1 MSNQI
6 PYPTLV
12 THQIHLA
19 FSILGTSASLS
30 SFDDDLFGTND
41 DFDYQQNEASFD
53 ELVERYDKMYSGNDI
68 TEPSITDKDANANGT
83 RDGARDVAIT
93 ANLTSIVD
101 DLAEILSNEGE
112 FNQINILS
120 SDLSNFS

>member
-1 MSNQI
+1 MSNEN
-6 PYPTLV
+6 PYTTLV
-12 THQIHLA
+12 THQIHLE
-19 FSILGTSASLS
+19 FSILGTSTSLS

-68 TEPSITDKDANANGT
+68 TEPSITDNDANANGI
-83 RDGARDVAIT
+83 RAGAGEVLIT

-120 SDLSNFS
+120 GDLSNFS

>member
-1 MSNQI
+1 MSNEN
-6 PYPTLV
+6 PYTTLV
-12 THQIHLA
+12 THQIHLES
-19 FSILGTSASLS
+19 SILGTSASLS

-68 TEPSITDKDANANGT
+68 TEPSITDNDANANGT
-83 RDGARDVAIT
+83 RAGAGEVLIT

-120 SDLSNFS
+120 GDLSNFS